1 MGVRH
6 ESIICPGCGC
16 LCDDL
21 DVALEGGRIV
31 EVGNVCLWGVS
42 RFFHGKKF
50 HPKKDRHR
58 LREPQVLR
66 QGRRQAVSYESALA
80 EAANLLS
87 RAQRPL
93 IYGLTNS
100 GSWAQEAALK
110 LARSLR
116 ARLEPADLAFKAP
129 YYQAIR
135 KHGVMWAPLEVIR
148 DEADAVLFWGANPI
162 HSAPRHVVRH
172 AVFAR
177 GRFTE
182 RGLEDRQV
190 AAVDIYKTELA
201 KFCPLFV
208 EIQPGQELDLVQG
221 IAGALMGEPAPSPP
235 VKGTR
240 RLAQFLSKAACG
252 VIFCGR
258 GVSYGPALALFH
270 GLARLVA
277 FLNRERR
284 FFLFPLSGDF
294 NSSGLYHL
302 LLNEVGQA
310 GAPDFGADE
319 MTTHFTPVDFREVDA
334 VLVTG
339 ADLLW
344 FLPTEQL
351 EDLKRRQVPIVA
363 VSPFANRTTG
373 QAAVILPSALAGIE
387 AAEVAYRMD
396 GLPMVLK
403 QVIPGPRL
411 PDHQVLMDLQ
421 QLIDFNEKPKTKND
435 NSHAP

>member
-1 MGVRH
+1 MGVTH

-21 DVALEGGRIV
+21 DVTLEGDRIV

-42 RFFHGKKF
+42 RFFHAKKF

-58 LREPQVLR
+58 LTEPQVR
-66 QGRRQAVSYESALA
+66 HQGRRQTVSYERALA
-80 EAANLLS
+80 EAARLLS
-87 RAQRPL
+87 RAKRPL

-129 YYQAIR
+129 YYQSIQR
-135 KHGVMWAPLEVIR
+135 HGVTWASLEVIR

-182 RGLEDRQV
+182 RGVEDRQV
-190 AAVDIYKTELA
+190 AAVDIYKTELTRFA
-201 KFCPLFV
+201 PLFIK
-208 EIQPGQELDLVQG
+208 IQPGQELDLVQG
-221 IAGALMGEPAPSPP
+221 IAGTLTGEPVPSPP
-235 VKGTR
+235 IRGTR
-240 RLAQFLSKAACG
+240 RLAQFLAKATCG

-258 GVSYGPALALFH
+258 GVSYGPAEELFDR
-270 GLARLVA
+270 LARLVA
-277 FLNRERR
+277 FLNQDKR

-302 LLNEVGQA
+302 LLNEVGLA
-310 GAPDFGADE
+310 GAPDFGPAE
-319 MTTHFTPVDFREVDA
+319 VTTHFTPVDFREVDA

-344 FLPTEQL
+344 FLSAEQV

-363 VSPFANRTTG
+363 LSPFANRTTS
-373 QAAVILPSALAGIE
+373 QAAVILPSALTGIE

-396 GLPMVLK
+396 GLPLLLK
-403 QVIPGPRL
+403 QVAPSVL
-411 PDHQVLMDLQ
+411 PADHQVLTDLQ
-421 QLIDFNEKPKTKND
+421 RLIG
-435 NSHAP
+435 AQ